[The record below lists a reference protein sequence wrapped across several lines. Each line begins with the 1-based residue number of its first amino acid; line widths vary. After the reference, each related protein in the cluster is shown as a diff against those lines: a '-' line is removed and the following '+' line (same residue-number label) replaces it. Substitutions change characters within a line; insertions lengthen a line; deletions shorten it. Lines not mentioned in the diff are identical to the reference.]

1 MKRPVRRIAF
11 YGFLGSG
18 NIGNDAS
25 LETVMA
31 WLNANHP
38 QVEVSCISNAPAEVR
53 ARYGIPSVAM
63 TRHSSD
69 HHGRRAI
76 EAPARILGRLIDIWR
91 SYALAGSA
99 DAVIV
104 PGMGVLEESLRV
116 RPWGLPFGLFLMAA
130 ACRLRRRPFVLLD
143 IGAERATNPITRW
156 LSVATVGLAAHVSY
170 RDHWSAAGM
179 ARAGA
184 RDPDA
189 VAPDLAFAHP
199 GPTRANPESG
209 RLVVGVMAYY
219 GKGDDPQRGADVRRK
234 YVATL
239 ARALAQLAEAGDQVV
254 LVGGDRVDVDVARE
268 MRSAILNASPAVSE
282 DAVLVRDFE
291 TFGELSD
298 EMRRAEIVI
307 ASRFHNLICAL
318 RLARPTVSVGYAEKN
333 RYLMEALEVDG
344 FCQDIMQLDA
354 NQLVAQVR
362 AARDNREAQ
371 TTLIRR
377 GALAWAEEVECL
389 LERVAT
395 ETLGLTAQRSDGLD
409 LKDEMDACPS
419 T

>member
-11 YGFLGSG
+11 YGYLGSG

-25 LETVMA
+25 LETVVA

-38 QVEVSCISNAPAEVR
+38 QVEVSCISIAPAGVS
-53 ARYGIPSVAM
+53 ARYGIPSVPM
-63 TRHSSD
+63 TWHSPD
-69 HHGRRAI
+69 HHGKRAI
-76 EAPARILGRLIDIWR
+76 EAPGKILGRLIDIWR
-91 SYALAGSA
+91 SYALAGSV

-199 GPTRANPESG
+199 GPTLANPESG

-234 YVATL
+234 YVTTL

-268 MRSAILNASPAVSE
+268 VRSAILNASPAVSE

-318 RLARPTVSVGYAEKN
+318 RLARPTVSVGYAGKN
-333 RYLMEALEVDG
+333 RYLMEALKVDG

-362 AARDNREAQ
+362 AARENREAQ
-371 TTLIRR
+371 SALIRR
-377 GALAWAEEVECL
+377 GALAWTEEVECL